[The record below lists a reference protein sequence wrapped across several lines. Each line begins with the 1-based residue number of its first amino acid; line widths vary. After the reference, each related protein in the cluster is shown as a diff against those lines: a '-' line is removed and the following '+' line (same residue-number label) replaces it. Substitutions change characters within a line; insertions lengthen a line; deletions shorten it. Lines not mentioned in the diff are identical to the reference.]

1 MRPSFIHDLCIVS
14 EVIVFDHYTKGR
26 VPSSVFPD
34 PCAAL
39 HFAVFIFVHAPMSA
53 NLVQPFAIRVFSWCR
68 WVDLH
73 ARRFWQIY
81 FASIVGVERFDLG
94 PFALLAF
101 ILIDTRLFLFD
112 PIIVPRL

>member
-26 VPSSVFPD
+26 VPSAVFPD
-34 PCAAL
+34 PRAAL
-39 HFAVFIFVHAPMSA
+39 HFAVFIFVHAPVSTD
-53 NLVQPFAIRVFSWCR
+53 LVQPFAIRVFSWR
-68 WVDLH
+68 YWFDFY
-73 ARRFWQIY
+73 ARRLWQIN

-101 ILIDTRLFLFD
+101 ILTDTRLFFFD
-112 PIIVPRL
+112 PSVVPSL